1 MRLPRRRVML
11 ADPRLAEAELIRP
24 AELLQIPLMPVVQ
37 GALGRM
43 RRHREESVIHA
54 SLLRRRGVLRPAA
67 GGISYRNRRL
77 SMTSP
82 IAEAPVPAA
91 QKWAITFTVMV
102 VAFMQILDTSVTN
115 VILPHLQ
122 GSLSAGLDEASWV
135 ITSYLA
141 ANAVVIP
148 ATGWLTGLFGR
159 KRFFMICATVF
170 VISSFVSGAAPD
182 LTTLIAARIFQ
193 GLGGG
198 PIIPL
203 SQAILWEIFP
213 FHQRGLAMAV
223 WGVGF
228 ILGPILGPTVGGYLA
243 DEWSWRWI
251 FYINLPVGIVGFLL
265 ASACLFDPPY
275 LRKVAR
281 IDWWGLGLMV
291 AGFGCLQ
298 LVLDRG
304 EREDWF
310 DSSTIVALTVVAVCA
325 LAGFLV
331 RELMATD
338 PILDLAVFTDRNFAT
353 AALLISI
360 VGFGMFSGM
369 LLVAVFTQKLL
380 GYDAWTSGLVLAPG
394 GLGNIFSLFA
404 SGLVTRID
412 QRLMLAFGCLLNAV
426 SLYMMTSLTLGMDYW
441 ALAMPR
447 FIQGFAVGFI
457 FVPLSTLALATIRR
471 DKLVNATAVYGML
484 RNLGGSVGI
493 AVVTTLLAQ
502 RSQFHQSTL
511 VSHVN
516 VWDPETLER
525 LRRWV
530 SHFAA
535 KGSDSFTAERQAITM
550 VYRET
555 LDQAQLLAYTDDFWL
570 LAVMFAAVSI
580 FLPFMRRIRLD
591 RPSSTGAADAERS
604 PVRAVEE
611 GSV

>member
-1 MRLPRRRVML
+1 MTP
-11 ADPRLAEAELIRP
+11 P
-24 AELLQIPLMPVVQ
+24 APD
-37 GALGRM
+37 
-43 RRHREESVIHA
+43 
-54 SLLRRRGVLRPAA
+54 AA
-67 GGISYRNRRL
+67 PISSAR
-77 SMTSP
+77 
-82 IAEAPVPAA
+82 
-91 QKWAITFTVMV
+91 KWAITLTVMV

-122 GSLSAGLDEASWV
+122 GSLSAGLDEVSWV

-148 ATGWLTGLFGR
+148 ATGWLVGIFGR
-159 KRFFMICATVF
+159 KRLFLICTTLF
-170 VISSFVSGAAPD
+170 VASSFLSGAAPD
-182 LTTLIAARIFQ
+182 LTSLIIARIFQ

-213 FHQRGLAMAV
+213 FRQRGLAMAV

-251 FYINLPVGIVGFLL
+251 FYINLPVGMLGFFM
-265 ASACLFDPPY
+265 ASAFLFDPPY
-275 LRKVAR
+275 LRKAGRV
-281 IDWWGLGLMV
+281 DWWGLGLMV

-310 DSSTIVALTVVAVCA
+310 DSSIIVTMTIVAVCA
-325 LAGFLV
+325 LAGFLI
-331 RELMATD
+331 RELTTAD
-338 PILDLAVFTDRNFAT
+338 PILDLTVFADRNFAT
-353 AALLISI
+353 GATLICI

-404 SGLVTRID
+404 SGMVTRVD
-412 QRLMLAFGCLLNAV
+412 QRWMLAFGCLLNAV

-441 ALAMPR
+441 ALALPR

-457 FVPLSTLALATIRR
+457 FVPLSTLTLATIRR
-471 DKLVNATAVYGML
+471 EKLVNATAAYGML
-484 RNLGGSVGI
+484 RNVGGSVGI

-511 VSHVN
+511 VSHIN
-516 VWDPETLER
+516 VWDPETHAR
-525 LRRWV
+525 LARWAR
-530 SHFAA
+530 HFASL
-535 KGSDSFTAERQAITM
+535 GSDAFTAERRAVAM
-550 VYRET
+550 LYRET
-555 LDQAQLLAYTDDFWL
+555 VEQAQLLAYADDFWL
-570 LAVMFAAVSI
+570 LAVMFTVMPL
-580 FLPFMRRIRLD
+580 FLPLMRRIRLD
-591 RPSSTGAADAERS
+591 QPAADDASPGERTTTNR
-604 PVRAVEE
+604 PAAHVVE
-611 GSV
+611 

>member
-1 MRLPRRRVML
+1 MYHRRVT
-11 ADPRLAEAELIRP
+11 PP
-24 AELLQIPLMPVVQ
+24 P
-37 GALGRM
+37 
-43 RRHREESVIHA
+43 SVTDAPI
-54 SLLRRRGVLRPAA
+54 SAA
-67 GGISYRNRRL
+67 R
-77 SMTSP
+77 
-82 IAEAPVPAA
+82 
-91 QKWAITFTVMV
+91 KWAITFTVMV

-122 GSLSAGLDEASWV
+122 GSLSAGLDEVSWV

-148 ATGWLTGLFGR
+148 ATGWLAGLFGR
-159 KRFFMICATVF
+159 KRFFLICCTLF
-170 VISSFVSGAAPD
+170 VVSSFLSGAAPD
-182 LTTLIAARIFQ
+182 LNTLIVARIFQ

-265 ASACLFDPPY
+265 ASVFLFDPPY
-275 LRKVAR
+275 LRKHAR

-310 DSSTIVALTVVAVCA
+310 DSSMIVALATIAVVTLVA
-325 LAGFLV
+325 FLI
-331 RELMATD
+331 RELMASE
-338 PILDLAVFTDRNFAT
+338 PVLDLSVFTDRNFAT
-353 AALLISI
+353 GVSLIAI

-404 SGLVTRID
+404 SGLVTRMD
-412 QRLMLAFGCLLNAV
+412 QRVMLAFGCLLNAV

-441 ALAMPR
+441 ALALPR

-457 FVPLSTLALATIRR
+457 FVPLSTMTLATIRR
-471 DKLVNATAVYGML
+471 DKLVNATAVYGMM
-484 RNLGGSVGI
+484 RNIGGSVGI

-502 RSQFHQSTL
+502 RSQVHQATL
-511 VSHVN
+511 VSHVSAG
-516 VWDPETLER
+516 DPETHAR
-525 LRRWV
+525 LAQWV
-530 SHFAA
+530 SHFVTQGNDA
-535 KGSDSFTAERQAITM
+535 FTAQRRAVAM
-550 VYRET
+550 LYRET
-555 LDQAQLLAYTDDFWL
+555 TTQAQLLAYADDFWL
-570 LAVMFAAVSI
+570 LAVMFAAVPLV
-580 FLPFMRRIRLD
+580 LPFMRRVRLE
-591 RPSSTGAADAERS
+591 PITKPGAAAAEESR
-604 PVRAVEE
+604 PHPVEE
-611 GSV
+611 GAI

>member
-1 MRLPRRRVML
+1 MAPRVTTPSPD
-11 ADPRLAEAELIRP
+11 APPVSP
-24 AELLQIPLMPVVQ
+24 A
-37 GALGRM
+37 R
-43 RRHREESVIHA
+43 
-54 SLLRRRGVLRPAA
+54 
-67 GGISYRNRRL
+67 
-77 SMTSP
+77 
-82 IAEAPVPAA
+82 
-91 QKWAITFTVMV
+91 KWAITFTVMV

-122 GSLSAGLDEASWV
+122 GSLSAGLDEVSWV

-148 ATGWLTGLFGR
+148 ATGWLAGLFGR
-159 KRFFMICATVF
+159 KRFFLICTVLF
-170 VISSFVSGAAPD
+170 VVSSFLSGAAPD
-182 LTTLIAARIFQ
+182 LTTLIIARIFQ

-228 ILGPILGPTVGGYLA
+228 ILGPILGPTVGGYMA

-251 FYINLPVGIVGFLL
+251 FYINLPVGIAGFLL
-265 ASACLFDPPY
+265 GSAFLFDPPY
-275 LRKVAR
+275 LRRAAR

-310 DSSTIVALTVVAVCA
+310 DSTTIVALAIVAVCA
-325 LAGFLV
+325 LVGFLI
-331 RELMATD
+331 RELTTSD
-338 PILDLAVFTDRNFAT
+338 PVLDLTVFTDRNFAT
-353 AALLISI
+353 GATLSSI
-360 VGFGMFSGM
+360 IGFGMFSGM

-394 GLGNIFSLFA
+394 GLGNVFSLFT
-404 SGLVTRID
+404 SGMVTRVD

-441 ALAMPR
+441 ALAFPR

-457 FVPLSTLALATIRR
+457 FVPLSTLTLATIQRH
-471 DKLVNATAVYGML
+471 KLVNATAVYGMA
-484 RNLGGSVGI
+484 RNFGGSVGI
-493 AVVTTLLAQ
+493 ALVTTLLAQ
-502 RSQFHQSTL
+502 RSQFHQATL
-511 VSHVN
+511 VSHVTA
-516 VWDPETLER
+516 WDPETRAR
-525 LRRWV
+525 LLHWA

-535 KGSDSFTAERQAITM
+535 KGSDAFTAERQAM
-550 VYRET
+550 AMLYRET
-555 LDQAQLLAYTDDFWL
+555 VTQAQLLAYADDFWL
-570 LAVMFAAVSI
+570 LAMMFAAVPLL
-580 FLPFMRRIRLD
+580 LPFMRRIRLETAAPVSVVTSEAP
-591 RPSSTGAADAERS
+591 RRHAVKEGAA
-604 PVRAVEE
+604 
-611 GSV
+611 

>member
-1 MRLPRRRVML
+1 
-11 ADPRLAEAELIRP
+11 
-24 AELLQIPLMPVVQ
+24 
-37 GALGRM
+37 
-43 RRHREESVIHA
+43 
-54 SLLRRRGVLRPAA
+54 
-67 GGISYRNRRL
+67 
-77 SMTSP
+77 MTSP
-82 IAEAPVPAA
+82 APDAPPVSPAR
-91 QKWAITFTVMV
+91 KWAITVTVMV

-122 GSLSAGLDEASWV
+122 GSLSAGLDEVSWV

-148 ATGWLTGLFGR
+148 ATGWLVGLFGR
-159 KRFFMICATVF
+159 RRFFLICTTLF
-170 VISSFVSGAAPD
+170 VVSSFASGAAPD
-182 LTTLIAARIFQ
+182 LTTLIVARIFQ

-213 FHQRGLAMAV
+213 FQQRGLAMAV

-251 FYINLPVGIVGFLL
+251 FYINLPVGIIGFVL

-275 LRKVAR
+275 LRKVSR

-325 LAGFLV
+325 LAGFLI
-331 RELMATD
+331 RELVAGD

-394 GLGNIFSLFA
+394 GLGNICSLFA

-441 ALAMPR
+441 ALATPR
-447 FIQGFAVGFI
+447 FIQGFAIGFI

-493 AVVTTLLAQ
+493 AVATTLLAH
-502 RSQFHQSTL
+502 RSQVHQSTL

-525 LRRWV
+525 LRRWA
-530 SHFAA
+530 SHFVA

-570 LAVMFAAVSI
+570 LAVMFATVPI

-591 RPSSTGAADAERS
+591 PSSSSGASTAER
-604 PVRAVEE
+604 PPARTVEE
-611 GSV
+611 GGV

>member
-1 MRLPRRRVML
+1 MTP
-11 ADPRLAEAELIRP
+11 P
-24 AELLQIPLMPVVQ
+24 A
-37 GALGRM
+37 
-43 RRHREESVIHA
+43 
-54 SLLRRRGVLRPAA
+54 
-67 GGISYRNRRL
+67 
-77 SMTSP
+77 
-82 IAEAPVPAA
+82 AEAPPISAA
-91 QKWAITFTVMV
+91 QRWAITFTVMV

-122 GSLSAGLDEASWV
+122 GSMSAGLDEVSWV

-148 ATGWLTGLFGR
+148 ATGWLAGLFGR
-159 KRFFMICATVF
+159 KRFFLICSTVF
-170 VISSFVSGAAPD
+170 VISSFLSGAAPD
-182 LTTLIAARIFQ
+182 LTTLIVARIFQ

-213 FHQRGLAMAV
+213 FHQRGLAMAI

-251 FYINLPVGIVGFLL
+251 FYINLPVGIVGFLM
-265 ASACLFDPPY
+265 ASAFLFDPPY
-275 LRKVAR
+275 LRRAAR
-281 IDWWGLGLMV
+281 SDWWGLGLMV

-310 DSSTIVALTVVAVCA
+310 DSSTIVALTIVAVGA
-325 LAGFLV
+325 LAGFLI
-331 RELMATD
+331 RELTAGE
-338 PILDLAVFTDRNFAT
+338 PILDLTVFTDRNFAT
-353 AALLISI
+353 GATLIAI

-369 LLVAVFTQKLL
+369 LLIAVFTQKLL

-412 QRLMLAFGCLLNAV
+412 QRLMLAFGCLLNAA

-441 ALAMPR
+441 ALALPR

-457 FVPLSTLALATIRR
+457 FVPLSTLTLATIRR
-471 DKLVNATAVYGML
+471 DKLVNATAAYGML

-493 AVVTTLLAQ
+493 AVATTLLAQ
-502 RSQFHQSTL
+502 RSQFHQHTL
-511 VSHVN
+511 VSHIT
-516 VWDPETLER
+516 VWDPETHRR
-525 LRRWV
+525 LTRWAA
-530 SHFAA
+530 HFLTQ
-535 KGSDSFTAERQAITM
+535 GSDAFTAERQAVTM
-550 VYRET
+550 LYRET
-555 LDQAQLLAYTDDFWL
+555 VEQAQLLAYADDFWM
-570 LAVMFAAVSI
+570 LAVMFAVVPL
-580 FLPFMRRIRLD
+580 FLPLMRRIRMEPTSSATAAAGE
-591 RPSSTGAADAERS
+591 PSSAH
-604 PVRAVEE
+604 AVEE
-611 GSV
+611 GVV